1 MIEGM
6 ENINE
11 IIINEIDS
19 YPEDL
24 IKLLKSCEKDLSRYL
39 KEEQRICNLHQDP
52 NPVINKYKANWNL
65 SIGKI
70 EKVLIENRFVGF
82 HCSRLTDKE
91 IGIISKNGLVPLSE
105 QLAKEKLERVFNDNW

>member
-1 MIEGM
+1 M

-91 IGIISKNGLVPLSE
+91 IGIISKKRFSSIIRTTCQRKSRKG
-105 QLAKEKLERVFNDNW
+105 F

>member
-1 MIEGM
+1 MKGWK
-6 ENINE
+6 INE
-11 IIINEIDS
+11 IIISEIDS

-65 SIGKI
+65 SIGVELTEI
-70 EKVLIENRFVGF
+70 RYVGF
-82 HCSRLTDKE
+82 HCSRLREKE
-91 IGIISKNGLVPLSE
+91 IGII
-105 QLAKEKLERVFNDNW
+105 